1 MKLRTPLKIA
11 KGHGSAKSGT
21 GHFINQRFTGIML
34 VPLVFLFMCFL
45 VTLVTAD
52 SYAEI
57 AHKLGNPFWA
67 TALIAFILVG
77 FYHGVL
83 GMQVIIEDYVH
94 NEMQKMLL
102 LVALRGVAGFLAIL
116 GVLSV
121 LLIATS
127 GYFVNL
133 FAL

>member
-21 GHFINQRFTGIML
+21 GHFINQRFTGMML

-45 VTLVTAD
+45 MTLVTAH

-57 AHKLGNPFWA
+57 ADKLANPFWA
-67 TALIAFILVG
+67 TSLIAFILVG
-77 FYHGVL
+77 FYHGAL

-94 NEMQKMLL
+94 NDTQKILL
-102 LVALRGVAGFLAIL
+102 LVALRGAAGFLAIL
-116 GVLSV
+116 GTLSV
-121 LLIATS
+121 LFIALS
-127 GYFVNL
+127 
-133 FAL
+133 